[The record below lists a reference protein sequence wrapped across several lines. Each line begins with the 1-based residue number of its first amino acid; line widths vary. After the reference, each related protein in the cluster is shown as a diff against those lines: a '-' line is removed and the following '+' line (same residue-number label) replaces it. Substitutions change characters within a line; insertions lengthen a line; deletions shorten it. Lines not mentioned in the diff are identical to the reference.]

1 MSIFQMPMTIR
12 STQRLGQIA
21 RTLTRHGFGHIVGR
35 LKLRR
40 YIPWPGRLRR
50 FGPKILPGHPRPELT
65 LGKRLVAIAEELGPT
80 FVKLGQVLSSRPD
93 ILSAELMDDL
103 RTLQDQVTP
112 FPTEQA
118 YEIIRQDMKREV
130 KELFCEFGP
139 IPLASGSVAQTY
151 LAKTFDN
158 QKVVVKVRRPHI
170 ENLIKLDMYLLQR
183 LAVSVEKHIPE
194 LRPYRPTMIIQD
206 AAKTLTREIDFLNEA
221 TVTDQIHAFFKDDPR
236 IIIPDIRWD
245 LTTSRVMTMTYVG
258 GQKFFDATGDPTMV
272 LDRKKLGETLM
283 ETFIGQVL
291 ELGVFHADLH
301 PGNIKI
307 LPPERLGLVDFGM
320 AGQIDSNRRVAFIML
335 LTAGYYRYMDMVI
348 DILTEMDAITEQTP
362 IELLKRDLT
371 ILLDKIQ
378 ALPLEQMNFNMVFN
392 EIVSLARE
400 NHVLLPRDFLM
411 MGKSLV
417 MTSGTAML
425 LDPSIKL
432 TDVVVPKVR
441 EALTKLVGPS
451 NLKREAL
458 LAMWHGGQLVRDL
471 PHQIREVG
479 RKLIRGQL
487 RTQLEITQMENVTQE
502 LDRSSNRLSAAIL
515 VGSLII
521 GSSTIFNT
529 NVGPNWYGLPLL
541 GLTGYL
547 VAGIMGFWLVV
558 AILRSGKLS

>member
-1 MSIFQMPMTIR
+1 
-12 STQRLGQIA
+12 
-21 RTLTRHGFGHIVGR
+21 
-35 LKLRR
+35 
-40 YIPWPGRLRR
+40 
-50 FGPKILPGHPRPELT
+50 
-65 LGKRLVAIAEELGPT
+65 
-80 FVKLGQVLSSRPD
+80 
-93 ILSAELMDDL
+93 MDDL
-103 RTLQDQVTP
+103 RMLQDQVAP

-118 YEIIRQDMKREV
+118 YEIIRQDLKRDV
-130 KELFCEFGP
+130 KELFCEFEP
-139 IPLASGSVAQTY
+139 VPLASGSVAQTY
-151 LAKTFDN
+151 LAKTRDN

-170 ENLIKLDMYLLQR
+170 ENTIKLDMYLLQK
-183 LAVSVEKHIPE
+183 LAVSIEKHIPE
-194 LRPYRPTMIIQD
+194 LRPYRPTAIIQD
-206 AAKTLTREIDFLNEA
+206 AAKTLFREIDFLNEA

-258 GQKFFDATGDPTMV
+258 GQKFFDAVGDPAMV
-272 LDRKKLGETLM
+272 LDRKKLGETLI

-301 PGNIKI
+301 PGNLKI
-307 LPPERLGLVDFGM
+307 LPPDRLGLVDFGM
-320 AGQIDSNRRVAFIML
+320 AGQIDSSRRVMFIML
-335 LTAGYYRYMDMVI
+335 LTAGYYRYMDMVV
-348 DILTEMDAITEQTP
+348 DLLTEMDAITDETP
-362 IELLKRDLT
+362 VELLKRDLT

-378 ALPLEQMNFNMVFN
+378 ALPLEQMNFNLVFN
-392 EIVSLARE
+392 EIVSLARA

-417 MTSGTAML
+417 MVSGTAMIL
-425 LDPSIKL
+425 NPSIKL

-441 EALTKLVGPS
+441 QALAKLVGPS

-458 LAMWHGGQLVRDL
+458 LAMWHGGQMIRDL
-471 PHQIREVG
+471 PHQVREIG

-487 RTQLEITQMENVTQE
+487 RTQLDVVQMDNMMQE
-502 LDRSSNRLSAAIL
+502 VDRSSNRLSAAII

-521 GSSTIFNT
+521 GSSIIFHT
-529 NVGPNWYGLPLL
+529 KVGPNWYGLPLL

>member
-1 MSIFQMPMTIR
+1 MSIFKMPMTIR

-50 FGPKILPGHPRPELT
+50 LGVSTLPGAHRTETT
-65 LGKRLVAIAEELGPT
+65 LGMRLVAIAEELGPT

-93 ILSAELMDDL
+93 ILSGDLMDDL
-103 RTLQDQVTP
+103 RMLQDQVAP

-118 YEIIRQDMKREV
+118 YEIIRQDLKRDV
-130 KELFCEFGP
+130 KELFCEFEP
-139 IPLASGSVAQTY
+139 VPLASGSVAQTY
-151 LAKTFDN
+151 LAKTRDN

-170 ENLIKLDMYLLQR
+170 ENTIKLDMYLLQK
-183 LAVSVEKHIPE
+183 LAVSIEKHIPE
-194 LRPYRPTMIIQD
+194 LRPYRPTAIIQD
-206 AAKTLTREIDFLNEA
+206 AAKTLFREIDFLNEA

-258 GQKFFDATGDPTMV
+258 GQKFFDAVGDPAMV
-272 LDRKKLGETLM
+272 LDRKKLGETLI

-301 PGNIKI
+301 PGNLKI
-307 LPPERLGLVDFGM
+307 LPPDRLGLVDFGM
-320 AGQIDSNRRVAFIML
+320 AGQIDSSRRVMFIML
-335 LTAGYYRYMDMVI
+335 LTAGYYRYMDMVV
-348 DILTEMDAITEQTP
+348 DLLTEMDAITDETP
-362 IELLKRDLT
+362 VELLKRDLT

-378 ALPLEQMNFNMVFN
+378 ALPLEQMNFNLVFN
-392 EIVSLARE
+392 EIVSLARA

-417 MTSGTAML
+417 MVSGTAMIL
-425 LDPSIKL
+425 NPSIKL

-441 EALTKLVGPS
+441 QALAKLVGPS

-458 LAMWHGGQLVRDL
+458 LAMWHGGQMIRDL
-471 PHQIREVG
+471 PHQVREIG

-487 RTQLEITQMENVTQE
+487 RTQLDVVQMDNMMQE
-502 LDRSSNRLSAAIL
+502 VDRSSNRLSAAII

-521 GSSTIFNT
+521 GSSIIFHT
-529 NVGPNWYGLPLL
+529 KVGPNWYGLPLL